1 MLVEEYLNIYPGV
14 HSFIQFRALIWGEA
28 YKKNIQKYNSYL
40 KWSFQTES
48 SQSDIFVNNDLP

>member
-14 HSFIQFRALIWGEA
+14 HSFIQLRALIWGEA
-28 YKKNIQKYNSYL
+28 YKKNVQKYILYL

-48 SQSDIFVNNDLP
+48 SQSGISVNNDLP